1 MKSYLDTYNNCS
13 ASFWGTPDTQLTFC
27 EAKYQNKY
35 IAEYY
40 NTFSA
45 LSYVLVGY
53 LLYLKKFKDMGV
65 VVILLGIGTMIM
77 HATLRWYGQWMDEI
91 CMLIIECFSIRDLT
105 HQHLLMNV
113 VALLIIIMYVWLQ
126 NKHYF
131 ISMFIVMLAIIGYL
145 TKDKLS
151 SDRNVILYTI
161 MMSIACACWFLDQF
175 MCNYVQEYQLHA
187 IWHVGT
193 ALAIYFGYMSLI

>member
-1 MKSYLDTYNNCS
+1 MESMNTYNNCS
-13 ASFWGTPDTQLTFC
+13 ANYWGNPDTELQFC

-45 LSYVLVGY
+45 LSYIVVGY
-53 LLYLKKFKDMGV
+53 LLYLKNFKDMGV

-91 CMLIIECFSIRDLT
+91 CMLIIECFSIRDLSK
-105 HQHLLMNV
+105 QKVLMNIIAIFIV
-113 VALLIIIMYVWLQ
+113 LIDVWLQ
-126 NKHYF
+126 SKHYF
-131 ISMFIVMLAIIGYL
+131 VTMFIVLLAIIGYL
-145 TKDKLS
+145 TREKLT
-151 SDRNVILYTI
+151 SDSNVILYTI
-161 MMSIACACWFLDQF
+161 MMTIACACWLLDQF
-175 MCNYVQEYQLHA
+175 ACYYVQEYQLHA
-187 IWHVGT
+187 IWHGGT

>member
-1 MKSYLDTYNNCS
+1 MNTYVNTYNNCS
-13 ASFWGTPDTQLTFC
+13 ASFWGTPDTELTFC

-45 LSYVLVGY
+45 LSYIAVGY
-53 LLYLKKFKDMGV
+53 LLYLKNFKDMGV
-65 VVILLGIGTMIM
+65 VVMMLGVGTMIM

-91 CMLIIECFSIRDLT
+91 CMLIIECFSIRDLSG
-105 HQHLLMNV
+105 QNLLMNV
-113 VALLIIIMYVWLQ
+113 MMLLIIIMYVWLQ

-131 ISMFIVMLAIIGYL
+131 VTMFVVMLAIIGYL
-145 TKDKLS
+145 TKDKLTT
-151 SDRNVILYTI
+151 DRNVILYTV
-161 MMSIACACWFLDQF
+161 MMTIACACWLLDQF
-175 MCNYVQEYQLHA
+175 MCNYVQDYQLHA